1 MEVRYLESVAGE
13 HVSRA
18 TRFNGPGWYVLDDQ
32 GDLVSGPYP
41 SREKAE
47 KVVVEQF
54 TAPRP

>member
-32 GDLVSGPYP
+32 GTLRRVLSGDVSVRGVMGY
-41 SREKAE
+41 
-47 KVVVEQF
+47 V
-54 TAPRP
+54 